1 MSVAG
6 PSATALAGSAARS
19 KTLTPTV
26 VSGFATGTF
35 WSSRNENI
43 KRVLPQVTLPAG
55 LMTCGNNDVRCALM
69 SHPSGVPD
77 GGGVTGQ
84 DPAPVEDD
92 VPGLDAAGVP
102 VLPPP
107 PPVHAATVMSSA
119 HSRASREGRIMTRS
133 V

>member
-1 MSVAG
+1 MNVAG

-55 LMTCGNNDVRCALM
+55 LMTCGNTDGRCALM

-84 DPAPVEDD
+84 ASAPVEDD
-92 VPGLDAAGVP
+92 VAGLGAAGAPRLVAP
-102 VLPPP
+102 
-107 PPVHAATVMSSA
+107 
-119 HSRASREGRIMTRS
+119 
-133 V
+133 

>member
-1 MSVAG
+1 
-6 PSATALAGSAARS
+6 
-19 KTLTPTV
+19 
-26 VSGFATGTF
+26 
-35 WSSRNENI
+35 
-43 KRVLPQVTLPAG
+43 
-55 LMTCGNNDVRCALM
+55 M

-102 VLPPP
+102 VLVPPP
-107 PPVHAATVMSSA
+107 LVHAATVMSSA

-133 V
+133 VAEVAVPSPRRAATIRQAVHLAVECAGTPSRAHLPLLRPPQETR